1 MKKVVYSIVAAV
13 AMLLPLGSCSDDEPT
28 VSGGGTVVG
37 AGDDMPVFDIEF
49 DATPLEE
56 SDEITKDPNKESYD
70 EYFENKAF
78 PNKVVIIYSEGKAE
92 VTGQV
97 PGVAVEVK
105 GAGVVVNSTVA
116 GVEYELKGSSSNSY
130 FRLYGDNYTKVILA
144 GVKLNN
150 PTGAAI
156 NIQSKAPTYL
166 HLVEKSVNSLSDGKT
181 YEPVAPMEDMKGC
194 IFAEGKL
201 IFSGKGV
208 LDISANCKNAI
219 SSDMNIL
226 FRPGNVINITSTA
239 SNGIKAKTGVR
250 ISGGVLNIDVK
261 GEAAKGINSES
272 YVVVSGG
279 RTIIKT
285 SGNSKFNGIDLTNAA
300 GVKCDTDF
308 GLSGG
313 KIAVKTTGKGG
324 KGINVNGAVTI
335 SSGELDVL
343 VTGSK
348 YIHSPVMSSTPKGI
362 NSDLVM
368 MINGGKVKARVN
380 DSSSG
385 EGLESKVAVLINGG
399 RIEVSTVDDCIKGEK
414 YVDMSNALIYAYS
427 ADGDA
432 IDSNGEVNILN
443 SLVVAVGGKSNN
455 GIECMEGKFKID
467 VSDVVAIGGSNTTMS
482 SDENYIVS
490 YTSPVVGGEC
500 LLIVDEKGNDI
511 MGYKLPKSYDS
522 VSLLMTARNMKKQN
536 SYKVK
541 KVTSLE
547 GNNFHGMYF

>member
-28 VSGGGTVVG
+28 VPGGGTVVG

-272 YVVVSGG
+272 YVVVSSG

-308 GLSGG
+308 GLIGG

>member
-1 MKKVVYSIVAAV
+1 MKKVVYSIMAAV

-28 VSGGGTVVG
+28 VPGGGTVVG

-78 PNKVVIIYSEGKAE
+78 PNKVLIIYSEGKAE

-308 GLSGG
+308 GLIGG

-368 MINGGKVKARVN
+368 MINGGKVKVRVN

-432 IDSNGEVNILN
+432 IDSSGEVNILN

-522 VSLLMTARNMKKQN
+522 VSLLMTARKMKKQN
-536 SYKVK
+536 LYKVK

>member
-1 MKKVVYSIVAAV
+1 MKKVIYSIMAAV

-28 VSGGGTVVG
+28 VPGGGTVVG
-37 AGDDMPVFDIEF
+37 AGDDMPEFDIEF

-78 PNKVVIIYSEGKAE
+78 PNKVVITYSEGKAE

-181 YEPVAPMEDMKGC
+181 YEPVAPLEDMKGC

-308 GLSGG
+308 GLIGG

-368 MINGGKVKARVN
+368 MINGGKIKVRVN
-380 DSSSG
+380 NSSSG
-385 EGLESKVAVLINGG
+385 EGLESKVAVLVNGG
-399 RIEVSTVDDCIKGEK
+399 LIEVSAVDDCIKGEK
-414 YVDMSNALIYAYS
+414 YVDIYNASIYAYS
-427 ADGDA
+427 AEGDG

-443 SLVVAVGGKSNN
+443 SSVVAVGGKSNN
-455 GIECMEGKFKID
+455 GIECMDGKFMVD
-467 VSDVVAIGGSNTTMS
+467 ASEVVAIGESNTVMDS
-482 SDENYIVS
+482 EENYFVS
-490 YTSPVVGGEC
+490 YTSPVIGGEC
-500 LLIVDEKGNDI
+500 LSIVDEKGTD
-511 MGYKLPKSYDS
+511 MLGYKLPKSYDS

>member
-28 VSGGGTVVG
+28 VPGGGTVVG

-308 GLSGG
+308 GLIGG

-368 MINGGKVKARVN
+368 MINGGKVKARGN

>member
-1 MKKVVYSIVAAV
+1 MKKVLYSIMAAV
-13 AMLLPLGSCSDDEPT
+13 VMLMPLGSCSDDEPT
-28 VSGGGTVVG
+28 VPGGGTVVG
-37 AGDDMPVFDIEF
+37 AGDDMPEFDIVF

-56 SDEITKDPNKESYD
+56 RDEITKDPNKESYD

-78 PNKVVIIYSEGKAE
+78 SNKVVITYSEGKAE

-116 GVEYELKGSSSNSY
+116 GVEYELKGNSSNSY

-150 PTGAAI
+150 PTGAAV

-166 HLVEKSVNSLSDGKT
+166 HLAEKSVNSLSDGTT

-226 FRPGNVINITSTA
+226 FRPGNVINITSNA

-250 ISGGVLNIDVK
+250 INGGVLNIDVK

-308 GLSGG
+308 GLIGG

-368 MINGGKVKARVN
+368 MINGGKIKVRVN

-455 GIECMEGKFKID
+455 GIECMEGKFKVD
-467 VSDVVAIGGSNTTMS
+467 VSEVVAIGGSNTTMN

-500 LLIVDEKGNDI
+500 LSIVDEKGNDI
-511 MGYKLPKSYDS
+511 MGYKLPRSYDG
-522 VSLLMTARNMKKQN
+522 VSLLMTASNMKKEN
-536 SYKVK
+536 SYKVD
-541 KVTSLE
+541 KVTSLA
-547 GNNFHGMYF
+547 GKNFHGMYF

>member
-1 MKKVVYSIVAAV
+1 M
-13 AMLLPLGSCSDDEPT
+13 
-28 VSGGGTVVG
+28 
-37 AGDDMPVFDIEF
+37 
-49 DATPLEE
+49 
-56 SDEITKDPNKESYD
+56 
-70 EYFENKAF
+70 
-78 PNKVVIIYSEGKAE
+78 
-92 VTGQV
+92 
-97 PGVAVEVK
+97 
-105 GAGVVVNSTVA
+105 
-116 GVEYELKGSSSNSY
+116 KGSSSNSY

-308 GLSGG
+308 GLIGG

-380 DSSSG
+380 DSSGG

-467 VSDVVAIGGSNTTMS
+467 VSDVVAIGGSNTTMN

-522 VSLLMTARNMKKQN
+522 VSLLMTARNMKKRN

>member
-1 MKKVVYSIVAAV
+1 M
-13 AMLLPLGSCSDDEPT
+13 
-28 VSGGGTVVG
+28 
-37 AGDDMPVFDIEF
+37 
-49 DATPLEE
+49 
-56 SDEITKDPNKESYD
+56 
-70 EYFENKAF
+70 
-78 PNKVVIIYSEGKAE
+78 
-92 VTGQV
+92 
-97 PGVAVEVK
+97 
-105 GAGVVVNSTVA
+105 
-116 GVEYELKGSSSNSY
+116 
-130 FRLYGDNYTKVILA
+130 
-144 GVKLNN
+144 
-150 PTGAAI
+150 
-156 NIQSKAPTYL
+156 
-166 HLVEKSVNSLSDGKT
+166 
-181 YEPVAPMEDMKGC
+181 
-194 IFAEGKL
+194 
-201 IFSGKGV
+201 
-208 LDISANCKNAI
+208 
-219 SSDMNIL
+219 
-226 FRPGNVINITSTA
+226 
-239 SNGIKAKTGVR
+239 
-250 ISGGVLNIDVK
+250 
-261 GEAAKGINSES
+261 
-272 YVVVSGG
+272 
-279 RTIIKT
+279 
-285 SGNSKFNGIDLTNAA
+285 
-300 GVKCDTDF
+300 
-308 GLSGG
+308 
-313 KIAVKTTGKGG
+313 
-324 KGINVNGAVTI
+324 TI